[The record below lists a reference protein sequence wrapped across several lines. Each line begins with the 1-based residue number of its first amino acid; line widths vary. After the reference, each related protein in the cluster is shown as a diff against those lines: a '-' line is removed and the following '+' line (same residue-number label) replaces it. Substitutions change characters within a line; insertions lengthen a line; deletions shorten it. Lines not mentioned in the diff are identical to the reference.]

1 MNEQMGTEKDSW
13 KKELRDI
20 YCRVLSNKAL
30 PNDYERAGI
39 IYKLLAPKTLF
50 KYYSDNE
57 YSIDNITNDN
67 MWYSSP
73 ACFNDVFDVDF
84 QIDKKKII
92 DDALKQV
99 CRQTGIKKH
108 DPRWIKA
115 RQEIQ
120 HLTENFGI
128 EVKKLRLTT
137 GVACLS
143 ESDNEILMWA
153 HYAHSHKG
161 ICVEYDMLEMN
172 EQLRFSA
179 IPVLYSNTRPCL
191 EHIDIN
197 ATAETAITF
206 LIDNL
211 MTKSPEWSYEREW
224 RIIRDSVACG
234 KSWNDE
240 KHGALLPAI
249 KPLSVILG
257 CEAPGDFEARVTDCC
272 QSRKINLFR
281 MKKDET
287 GYALNK
293 EGLLAF

>member
-1 MNEQMGTEKDSW
+1 MAEQIAAENESW
-13 KKELRDI
+13 KSELRGI
-20 YCRVLSNKAL
+20 YCRVLSNKAQ
-30 PNDYERAGI
+30 PNDLIRAEV
-39 IYKLLAPKTLF
+39 IYNCLAPKTLF
-50 KYYSDNE
+50 KYFSDND
-57 YSIDNITNDN
+57 YNIDNITNDT

-161 ICVEYDMLEMN
+161 ICVEYDMLGMN

-211 MTKSPEWSYEREW
+211 MTKSPVWSYEKEW

-257 CEAPGDFEARVTDCC
+257 CEASGDFEARVTDCC

-293 EGLLAF
+293 EELLAF

>member
-1 MNEQMGTEKDSW
+1 M
-13 KKELRDI
+13 
-20 YCRVLSNKAL
+20 LSNKAL

-120 HLTENFGI
+120 HLTEDFGLK
-128 EVKKLRLTT
+128 VKKLRLTT
-137 GVACLS
+137 GVACFS
-143 ESDNEILMWA
+143 ESDSDMLMWA
-153 HYAHSHKG
+153 HYAHYNKG
-161 ICVEYDMLEMN
+161 ICVEYDMLDMN
-172 EQLRFSA
+172 EQLKFSA
-179 IPVLYSNTRPCL
+179 IPVLYSSARPCL
-191 EHIDIN
+191 ERIDIN
-197 ATAETAITF
+197 ATAETAISF

-211 MTKSPEWSYEREW
+211 TTKSPEWSYEREW
-224 RIIRDSVACG
+224 RIIRDSAACG
-234 KSWNDE
+234 QSWDDE
-240 KHGALLPAI
+240 KTRCPASCD
-249 KPLSVILG
+249 KAVLCYTRLRS
-257 CEAPGDFEARVTDCC
+257 FE
-272 QSRKINLFR
+272 
-281 MKKDET
+281 
-287 GYALNK
+287 
-293 EGLLAF
+293 